1 MIQCRNG
8 ICLGKGEVLLP
19 IIVGFIFACV
29 APTGCTDSEE
39 DRIVSK
45 EEAIKIAI
53 NKAKELDYSIEDMRI
68 RTTKKRNE
76 IIVHFSLKDLTRTGA
91 GLTITIDVSTRKIV
105 KVDRWQ

>member
-29 APTGCTDSEE
+29 APTGCSN
-39 DRIVSK
+39 SK
-45 EEAIKIAI
+45 EVPIMSEKEAVKIATQ
-53 NKAKELDYSIEDMRI
+53 KAEELDYIVENMNI
-68 RTTKKRNE
+68 KTKKKNSE
-76 IIVHFSLKDLTRTGA
+76 IIVHFSLKGLTRTGA
-91 GLTITIDVSTRKIV
+91 GLTITIDTSTRKIV